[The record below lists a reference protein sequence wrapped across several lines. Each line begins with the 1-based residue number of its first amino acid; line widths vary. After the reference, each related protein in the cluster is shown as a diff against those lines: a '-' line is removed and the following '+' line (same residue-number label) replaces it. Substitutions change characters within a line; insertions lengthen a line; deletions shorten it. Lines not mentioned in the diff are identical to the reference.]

1 MNVKNNKD
9 DEFSVSNEH
18 INDEVKKE
26 DCRTQYGTILFFQN
40 YQISSSTYFV
50 FRNKVSICNSVN

>member
-18 INDEVKKE
+18 INDEVKRE
-26 DCRTQYGTILFFQN
+26 DCRTQYGTILSFQN
-40 YQISSSTYFV
+40 DQISSSSYLF
-50 FRNKVSICNSVN
+50 